1 MNEIRKIQLTADTIK
16 AKARELGAALV
27 GIADGTVMDENPPD
41 PKKPRRPSDITALD
55 GDRVIVLGLPIS
67 AGTARTPAWNHR
79 HKFYSDELTI
89 TELDEIA
96 LNLVMWLERNGYPA
110 LVVPANLVD
119 AQEQGLDPTKHL
131 DPLLSLDHAAVEAGL
146 GTLGLN
152 MQLVTPEYGPRV
164 LLTSVLSSVEV
175 EPDRA
180 MEAALCKGPECG
192 RCLRACPGDA
202 VRHWECDWEA
212 CDPYRSPTSFANATD
227 FLESLVGEEDPEMR
241 ARMLRTKESFDLW
254 QGVMRG
260 VGVITGCRRCQDV
273 CPVGA
278 DYERMIG
285 DALDEIAEETPAK
298 LARLAEYAAAD
309 GAEGGAPARA
319 AAVRWIGR
327 S

>member
-1 MNEIRKIQLTADTIK
+1 MNEIRQIPLTAEMVK
-16 AKARELGAALV
+16 AKARELGAVIV
-27 GIADGTVMDENPPD
+27 GIADGKAMDRHPPSPD
-41 PKKPRRPSDITALD
+41 NPRRPSDITALD
-55 GDRVIVLGLPIS
+55 GERVIVLGLPIS

-96 LNLVMWLERNGYPA
+96 LNLVQWLERNGYPA
-110 LVVPANLVD
+110 LIVPANLVD

-131 DPLLSLDHAAVEAGL
+131 EPLLSLDHAAVEAGL

-164 LLTSVLSSVEV
+164 LLASVLSSVDV
-175 EPDRA
+175 EPDA
-180 MEAALCKGPECG
+180 KMDKALCKGPDCG

-202 VRHWECDWEA
+202 VGHWDRDWEA
-212 CDPYRSPTSFANATD
+212 CDPYRSPTGFAQATD
-227 FLESLVGEEDPEMR
+227 FLEALVGEDDPELR
-241 ARMLRTKESFDLW
+241 SRMLRTEESFNLW

-278 DYERMIG
+278 DYARMIG
-285 DALDEIAEETPAK
+285 DALDEIAEETPQK
-298 LARLAEYAAAD
+298 LARLVEFAAVD
-309 GAEGGAPARA
+309 QAEGRSPARA
-319 AAVRWIGR
+319 ARVRWIGKA
-327 S
+327 